1 MAKAYDLVLIN
12 PAHPYLVHPGAQAP
26 IGLLY
31 LAGAAERAGLSVK
44 IVDLAR
50 RGLDPHAWRLPPGLC
65 YGITGTYLDAPFIN
79 SLAREIKEREPDS
92 RVIVGGPVSLSK
104 DKINQNH
111 VDRLVI
117 GEAETHIKELVS
129 YDHLSPGTPFFCLT
143 GECVDV
149 NAIPWPA
156 RHLWPGKIGGNVFL
170 HDPYFEGPSATILSS
185 RGCPWKCAFCASQ
198 NMLSRKVRCRD
209 PEDVAAEMEHCVKD
223 FGIRQFRFSDE
234 FLTAHREHIHGLC
247 RAIWASSILGGG
259 QGIAWRASVA
269 VKPNGLEMW
278 QDMRRAGCREV
289 SFGVESADQA
299 VLDMLNCK
307 KGTTEDARIA
317 LENASAAGLVTRAL
331 LMVGTPGETRHTA
344 AKNIAF
350 LLSGRYDGVAVAIF
364 TPIPGCAV
372 AENPGAFKCR
382 IKPGALETAGL
393 CLYGPA
399 GRNPIEPT
407 IESELI
413 GDAELRHQ
421 MELQVDV
428 AEIAGKI
435 GRG

>member
-1 MAKAYDLVLIN
+1 MVHMAKTYDLVLIN
-12 PAHPYLVHPGAQAP
+12 PPHPYLVHPGAQAP

-44 IVDLAR
+44 IADLAR
-50 RGLDPHAWRLPPGLC
+50 CGLDPCAWRLPSGLC

-79 SLAREIKEREPDS
+79 SLAREIKEREPKA
-92 RVIVGGPVSLSK
+92 RVIVGGPISLSP
-104 DKINQNH
+104 DLTDDEHIDAMVH
-111 VDRLVI
+111 
-117 GEAETHIKELVS
+117 GEAEMMIYTIARDATRSSWSCE
-129 YDHLSPGTPFFCLT
+129 P
-143 GECVDV
+143 VDV
-149 NAIPWPA
+149 NTIPWPA
-156 RHLWPGKIGGNVFL
+156 RHLWPGEIGGNVFL
-170 HDPYFEGPSATILSS
+170 HDPYFKGPSVTILSS

-209 PEDVAAEMEHCVKD
+209 PEDVVAEMEHCVTD

-234 FLTAHREHIHGLC
+234 FLTAHREHVHGLC
-247 RAIWASSILGGG
+247 KAIWASSILDGGD
-259 QGIAWRASVA
+259 GIAWRASVA

-289 SFGVESADQA
+289 SFGVESADQS
-299 VLDMLNCK
+299 VLDTLQCN
-307 KGTTEDARIA
+307 KGTTKDARIA
-317 LENASAAGLVTRAL
+317 LENARAAGLVTRAL
-331 LMVGTPGETRHTA
+331 LMVGTPGETRQTA
-344 AKNIAF
+344 ALNIAF
-350 LLSGRYDGVAVAIF
+350 LLSGRYDGVAIAIF

-393 CLYGPA
+393 CLYGPK
-399 GRNPIEPT
+399 GRNPIAPT